1 MKKIL
6 PLILVFSLV
15 LSLLAG
21 CVPEDRAYEPTGD
34 ALAEADADLDA
45 TEPTGAGATQDLTLI
60 YYPDRSLNPFT
71 CADFTNQVILSLVYQ
86 SLFNVG
92 RNGEAVP
99 ILCDSYE
106 VNANYKTYTFYL
118 DSNAK
123 FSDGT
128 RVTLND
134 VQASFEAAKASNY
147 FGGRF
152 LHVSSFAPNGEG
164 FTIQLDTPMEDF
176 LLLMDIPI
184 VKASEVEAESPV
196 GSGPYVLGQS
206 LSGPYLRRNLDWWCS
221 SPDLAATADSIPLQ
235 VAENNIQI
243 RDQFQFDKVG
253 LVCTNPCSDSYADYR
268 CDYELWEVDTGIMV
282 YIGCNVAYS
291 DIASNPALR
300 SALTYGIDR
309 EYLVSEYY
317 NNFAEP
323 ATLPMSPS
331 NPYYSTNLAS
341 KYKYDP
347 VYFISAIS
355 KAGMPDEEVELL
367 VNSDDSLRLRVARVI
382 ANSLTDL
389 GLDTITVEKPTKE
402 YNALLKAGNYDI
414 YLGETRLSTTM
425 DLTAFLRTWGNLTW
439 GGMADPNLYT
449 LCQAAL
455 ENSGNYHDLHKAI
468 ADDGRIVPVV
478 FLNYAVYATRGLLT
492 TLQPSRGSIFYYSLG
507 RTEADAL
514 IPIDYGI
521 G

>member
-34 ALAEADADLDA
+34 ALAAEDADLWA
-45 TEPTGAGATQDLTLI
+45 TEPTGAGHNQSLTLT

-71 CADFTNQVILSLVYQ
+71 CADFTNQVVLSLIYQ
-86 SLFNVG
+86 GLFNVG
-92 RNGEAVP
+92 RDNEVVP
-99 ILCDSYE
+99 ILCESYE
-106 VNANYKTYTFYL
+106 CSANYKTYTFYL

-123 FSDGT
+123 FSDGS

-134 VQASFEAAKASNY
+134 VQASFEAAKASSY
-147 FGGRF
+147 FSGRF
-152 LHVSSFAPNGEG
+152 IHISSFAINGEG

-184 VKASEVEAESPV
+184 VKASQVEDESPL
-196 GSGPYVLGQS
+196 GSGPYVIGQG
-206 LSGPYLRRNLDWWCS
+206 LAGPYLGRNLDWWCS
-221 SPDLAATADSIPLQ
+221 SPDLAATGDSIPL
-235 VAENNIQI
+235 VEATNNIQI
-243 RDQFQFDKVG
+243 RDEFQFGDVG

-282 YIGCNVAYS
+282 YIGCNVGYS
-291 DIASNPALR
+291 DIFGKPAMR
-300 SALTYGIDR
+300 AALTYGIDR
-309 EYLVSEYY
+309 EFLVSEYY

-331 NPYYSTNLAS
+331 SPYYSKNLAS
-341 KYKYDP
+341 KYAYDP
-347 VYFISAIS
+347 VRFISSVA
-355 KAGMPDEEVELL
+355 KAGVPGKEVQLL
-367 VNSDDSLRLRVARVI
+367 VNSDDSLRLRVARAI
-382 ANSLTDL
+382 ATALTDL
-389 GLDTITVEKPTKE
+389 GLDTVTVEKPTRE
-402 YNALLKAGNYDI
+402 YVATLKACNYDL
-414 YLGETRLSTTM
+414 YLGETRLSSTM
-425 DLTAFLRTWGNLTW
+425 DLTPFLRTWGDLTW
-439 GGMADPNLYT
+439 GGLADPNLYT
-449 LCQAAL
+449 LNQAAL
-455 ENSGNYHDLHKAI
+455 ENSGNYHDLHKAM
-468 ADDGRIVPVV
+468 ADDGRIVPVA

-492 TLQPSRGSIFYYSLG
+492 TLQPSRGSIFCYSLG